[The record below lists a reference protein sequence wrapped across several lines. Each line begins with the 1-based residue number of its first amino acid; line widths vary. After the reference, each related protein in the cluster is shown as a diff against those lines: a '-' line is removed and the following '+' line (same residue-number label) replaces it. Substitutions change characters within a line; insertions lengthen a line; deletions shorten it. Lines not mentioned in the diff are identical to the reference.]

1 MISGYIL
8 VTVVLFLGGI
18 IAVSGDR
25 IGSKVGKARLTLF
38 KLRPRQTATLVTI
51 TAGTLLSAS
60 VLTVLFASS
69 EQLRT
74 GIFDLQRLQNK
85 LNSTSAELAQAISQK
100 NNFRRDLEKL
110 RIEQSEAKEA
120 FSGINQ
126 SLKDEL
132 TKRTTTA
139 QKLKNLQQQIESVG
153 TQKTNL
159 EKEVDEAN
167 RQIKDLTTQQ
177 TVLKKQKD
185 NLNRETDRARAK
197 LNKLIQEGINLDSI
211 ETNPSNPNIREDIDQ
226 QQTKATDLKKQLK
239 TNVETQQKIET
250 QRRSTEQRLEVRK
263 AQLQEKTRQFTQ
275 IDQELAAVIT
285 EQRLLDRQ
293 LNQLETQ
300 LKDRERKMTFIDQE
314 VARLEREYQSFNQG
328 SIVVLR
334 NQVMAMDVVSVSNER
349 TAEQIIQQ
357 LLKQANQSA
366 LAATPEN
373 PNKERQVVKM
383 SANQEQQIIN
393 QLKDGK
399 QHVVRLFAVSNY
411 LASDNAIELY
421 ADAALNQK
429 VFKKGE
435 VLTLSPAD
443 PTKMNDRQLRQQVDM
458 LLNAC
463 QLRARRGGIVGD
475 GIKLGADGDVGGML
489 LFVEQ
494 IKTYDKP
501 IDIRAITVEDIYTAG
516 PIAIKLQALQDGK
529 VVFE

>member
-8 VTVVLFLGGI
+8 IAVVLFLGGV

-85 LNSTSAELAQAISQK
+85 LSSTSAELAQAISQK
-100 NNFRRDLEKL
+100 NNFQRDLEKL

-126 SLKDEL
+126 SVKDEL
-132 TKRTTTA
+132 TKRSTTA

-153 TQKTNL
+153 TQKTTL
-159 EKEVDEAN
+159 EKEVDETT

-177 TVLKKQKD
+177 TVLKKQRD
-185 NLNRETDRARAK
+185 TLLREVERANAK
-197 LNKLIQEGINLDSI
+197 LNKLIQSGISLDSI
-211 ETNPSNPNIREDIDQ
+211 ENNPPNPNLRAEINLL
-226 QQTKATDLKKQLK
+226 QTKFSDLKKQLK
-239 TNVETQQKIET
+239 PQAESLQKLET
-250 QRRSTEQRLEVRK
+250 QRRNLGQKLELRK
-263 AQLQEKTRQFTQ
+263 AQLQEKARQFTQ
-275 IDQELAAVIT
+275 VDQELAGVIVQ
-285 EQRLLDRQ
+285 QRLLDRQ
-293 LNQLETQ
+293 LGQLENQ

-314 VARLEREYQSFNQG
+314 VVRLEQEYQNFNQG
-328 SIVVLR
+328 SIVILR
-334 NQVMAMDVVSVSNER
+334 NQVMAMDVVSISVQR
-349 TAEQIIQQ
+349 TPQQIIGQ
-357 LLKQANQSA
+357 LLKQANQTA
-366 LAATPEN
+366 LAATAEN
-373 PNKERQVVKM
+373 PNKDRQLVRM
-383 SANQEQQIIN
+383 SANQEQQIIT
-393 QLKDGK
+393 QLQDGK
-399 QHVVRLFAVSNY
+399 QHVLRLFAVSNY
-411 LASDNAIELY
+411 LVSDQTIELY

-435 VLTLSPAD
+435 LLTSSSAD
-443 PTKMNDRQLRQQVDM
+443 PTKMNDRQLRQQVD
-458 LLNAC
+458 LLLYSC

-475 GIKLGADGDVGGML
+475 VIKLGNDGDMGSLL
-489 LFVEQ
+489 LFIEQ
-494 IKTYDKP
+494 IKTYGSL
-501 IDIRAITVEDIYTAG
+501 IDIRAIAIEDIYTAG
-516 PIAIKLQALQDGK
+516 PISIKLQALSDGK